1 MKKSNNLA
9 KKLLVIGLAVVL
21 LAVCVSSPT
30 FSWFNRPES
39 ATGGSVSLSVP
50 YGDTAPGTSS
60 PALSMMG
67 YDGSN
72 VSMVHYISTD
82 DGLSFSADPVNPQN
96 QIPTDG
102 IGTQKG
108 SNRVYFKTVLTNSN
122 TFAQNVSLYIRNF
135 QPGTTGTTCV
145 GVNQPIKSFKNYSNY
160 DNPKASAV
168 KSTANGPTT
177 KRIYYEVYSSNGTN
191 WYSSNASPQVCWGT
205 STTDMSNNGSNAN
218 WITLTWMKDGTNT
231 KMYYAD
237 LPSNAN
243 QLFFTTGS
251 NWGGYSYNCSQTFTN
266 LTGDGLSRTKSLL
279 FKHSGKY
286 DRTAYNN
293 AQFTVE
299 QTNGVYLLEY
309 YKTATLATGDTID
322 LSLVIGTQY
331 GGNSIKYYSD
341 NTDIA
346 TVDEDTGVVT
356 ASNTAG
362 TANIRFVIKS
372 QHDDYLHNPNETGE
386 FKDYKCTVTVKAY
399 SSSNKTFPNAPIV
412 TNLLIPGRS
421 ANTNDNDKNNIVEV
435 YWFIQNGDDLYGTA
449 SENAKPTFTNVY
461 LGL

>member
-102 IGTQKG
+102 IGKQKG
-108 SNRVYFKTVLTNSN
+108 SNRVYFKTVLTNTN
-122 TFAQNVSLYIRNF
+122 DFAQNVSMYIRNF
-135 QPGTTGTTCV
+135 EPGATGTTCV

-177 KRIYYEVYSSNGTN
+177 KRIYYEVYSSNSGDWWSDTKT
-191 WYSSNASPQVCWGT
+191 PQVRWGS
-205 STTDMSNNGSNAN
+205 STFDMSDISTNGAN
-218 WITLTWMKDGTNT
+218 SGWIDLTYMKGNSSTNY
-231 KMYYAD
+231 KMFYAD

-251 NWGGYSYNCSQTFTN
+251 DWGGNDKSYNRSQTFTN

-286 DRTAYNN
+286 DFTAYNN

-299 QTNGVYLLEY
+299 QTDGVYCLEY
-309 YKTATLATGDTID
+309 YKTAILATCDKID
-322 LSLVIGTQY
+322 LGLVSGTQY
-331 GGNSIKYYSD
+331 GGSTISYSCTSGATINSS
-341 NTDIA
+341 
-346 TVDEDTGVVT
+346 TGVL
-356 ASNTAG
+356 TAG
-362 TANIRFVIKS
+362 SSAATPTVTYTITS
-372 QHDDYLHNPNETGE
+372 QHGDTMT
-386 FKDYKCTVTVKAY
+386 FTCTVSIKAY

-449 SENAKPTFTNVY
+449 SANAKPSFTNVY

>member
-82 DGLSFSADPVNPQN
+82 DGLSFSDQEGGSGPVNPQN
-96 QIPTDG
+96 QIPTAG
-102 IGTQKG
+102 IGTAEG
-108 SNRVYFKTVLTNSN
+108 SNRVYFKTVLTNTN
-122 TFAQNVSLYIRNF
+122 TFAQNVSMYIRNF
-135 QPGTTGTTCV
+135 KPGTTGTTCV

-177 KRIYYEVYSSNGTN
+177 KRIYYEVYPSNSGN
-191 WYSSNASPQVCWGT
+191 WWSDTKTPQVRWG
-205 STTDMSNNGSNAN
+205 STTFDMSDISTNGAN
-218 WITLTWMKDGTNT
+218 SGWIDLTYMKGNSSTNY
-231 KMYYAD
+231 KMFYAD

-251 NWGGYSYNCSQTFTN
+251 DWGGNSYNRSQTFTN
-266 LTGDGLSRTKSLL
+266 LTGDGLSRTKSLF
-279 FKHSGKY
+279 FKHSGNY
-286 DRTAYNN
+286 DSTAYNN

-299 QTNGVYLLEY
+299 QTNGVYCLEY
-309 YKTATLATGDTID
+309 YKTATLATGDKID
-322 LSLVIGTQY
+322 LGLVTGTQY
-331 GGNSIKYYSD
+331 GGSTISYSCTSGATINSS
-341 NTDIA
+341 
-346 TVDEDTGVVT
+346 GVL
-356 ASNTAG
+356 TAG
-362 TANIRFVIKS
+362 SSAATPTVTYTITS
-372 QHDDYLHNPNETGE
+372 QHGDKMT
-386 FKDYKCTVTVKAY
+386 FTCTVSIKAY

-412 TNLLIPGRS
+412 TNLLIPGTS
-421 ANTNDNDKNNIVEV
+421 ANVNANDKNNIVEV

-449 SENAKPTFTNVY
+449 SANAKPSFTNVY

>member
-1 MKKSNNLA
+1 MRKSNNLA

-82 DGLSFSADPVNPQN
+82 DGLSFSDQEGGSGPVNPQN
-96 QIPTDG
+96 QIPAAG
-102 IGTQKG
+102 IGTQEG

-122 TFAQNVSLYIRNF
+122 TFAQNVSMYIRNF
-135 QPGTTGTTCV
+135 KPGTTGTTCV

-191 WYSSNASPQVCWGT
+191 WYSSSAAPQVCWGT
-205 STTDMSNNGSNAN
+205 ATTDMGNNGSNAN
-218 WITLTWMKDGTNT
+218 WIPLTWMKDGTNT

-251 NWGGYSYNCSQTFTN
+251 NWGGNSYNRSQNFTN

-279 FKHSGKY
+279 FKHSGNY
-286 DRTAYNN
+286 DSTAYNN

-299 QTNGVYLLEY
+299 QTNGVYCLEY
-309 YKTATLATGDTID
+309 YKTATLATGDKID
-322 LSLVIGTQY
+322 LGLVTGTQY
-331 GGNSIKYYSD
+331 GGSTISYSCTSGATINSS
-341 NTDIA
+341 
-346 TVDEDTGVVT
+346 TGVL
-356 ASNTAG
+356 TAG
-362 TANIRFVIKS
+362 SSAATPTVTYTITS
-372 QHDDYLHNPNETGE
+372 QHGDKMT
-386 FKDYKCTVTVKAY
+386 FTCTVSIKAY

-412 TNLLIPGRS
+412 TNLLIPGTS
-421 ANTNDNDKNNIVEV
+421 ANVNANDKNNIVEV

-449 SENAKPTFTNVY
+449 SANAKPSFTNVY